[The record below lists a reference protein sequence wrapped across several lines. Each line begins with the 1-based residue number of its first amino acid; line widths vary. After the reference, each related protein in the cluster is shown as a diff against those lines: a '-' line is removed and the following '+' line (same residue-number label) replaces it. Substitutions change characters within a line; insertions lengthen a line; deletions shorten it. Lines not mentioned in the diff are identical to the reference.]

1 MLEYTTKRD
10 VKLHAS
16 TLSTITK
23 YRVIPV
29 HASIV
34 MNVCFLEGIAKIDVL
49 CYIHLYIPSLHF
61 DQLVLVAKAFDR
73 PNISRFCFWQMFND
87 FFLKSFFFLKF
98 KAILLEKLLML
109 FLNTKLLFLLF
120 YFQIRMKCKLIDIY

>member
-61 DQLVLVAKAFDR
+61 DQLDLVAKAFDR

-87 FFLKSFFFLKF
+87 FFLKSFFFFKVWSNIIGKIGYAIFKYKIVIPLYFIFKF
-98 KAILLEKLLML
+98 E
-109 FLNTKLLFLLF
+109 
-120 YFQIRMKCKLIDIY
+120 